1 MRTYLKTHAW
11 LRFALDMRSAPTT
24 LWLSLGEA
32 QSKCEHLAGIPL
44 QPDTA
49 KALHKVYL
57 AKGVLATT
65 AIEGNTLSE
74 EEVLQLLDNKE
85 LKLPPSREYQKREIN
100 NIVTAFNSMLEPIE
114 RGEITPLSPA
124 IICKFNSQILKDLET
139 GEGVMPGEIRR
150 DGRVVGRYRCPPAED
165 CSYLLTRFCNWI
177 NSSEFQPEKNQG
189 IVCGIIKAIVAHI
202 YFVWIHPFG
211 DGNGRTARLLEL
223 KFLMEAGV
231 PSDAAHLLSNHYNQT
246 RPQYYNFLDL
256 ASKHN
261 GDFMSFIEYAVV
273 GFVDQLR
280 EQINIIRRQQI
291 DVTWINYVH
300 SQFQND
306 KSPSGR
312 RRRDLVLALPAGRA
326 TRKSEIPRLS
336 PELATAYV
344 DKTAKTVSRDINAL
358 IEMGL
363 IRRVRGGYIAGK
375 DEVLAFL
382 PIRKPELPVR
392 GSGLAIGEASTPI
405 EQLSLI

>member
-114 RGEITPLSPA
+114 RGEITPLFPA

-189 IVCGIIKAIVAHI
+189 IVCGIIK
-202 YFVWIHPFG
+202 
-211 DGNGRTARLLEL
+211 
-223 KFLMEAGV
+223 
-231 PSDAAHLLSNHYNQT
+231 
-246 RPQYYNFLDL
+246 
-256 ASKHN
+256 
-261 GDFMSFIEYAVV
+261 
-273 GFVDQLR
+273 
-280 EQINIIRRQQI
+280 
-291 DVTWINYVH
+291 
-300 SQFQND
+300 
-306 KSPSGR
+306 
-312 RRRDLVLALPAGRA
+312 
-326 TRKSEIPRLS
+326 EI
-336 PELATAYV
+336 
-344 DKTAKTVSRDINAL
+344 
-358 IEMGL
+358 
-363 IRRVRGGYIAGK
+363 
-375 DEVLAFL
+375 
-382 PIRKPELPVR
+382 
-392 GSGLAIGEASTPI
+392 
-405 EQLSLI
+405 